1 MNMSDSPPAF
11 HTVLTK
17 PLPDLPAKR
26 VADTAVTN
34 HNDHCLVLEHGRLV
48 LKPGN
53 FALWWAF
60 ASLAVIPIAI
70 LIARQFADDI
80 MLMVGLA
87 LLCLSGAGGF
97 LFGHV
102 SLKRKGL
109 RAVFDPARREVS
121 VSGTL
126 NFLFG
131 EESVKPRV
139 YAFDEVR
146 AIQCIDG
153 GGIAPFNA
161 CQVNLVFERK
171 GLQRVCLL
179 DNAGR
184 KALPKMAE
192 QIAAFVGVPCLRQQA
207 EPPHSQGNK

>member
-1 MNMSDSPPAF
+1 MHAVS
-11 HTVLTK
+11 TT
-17 PLPDLPAKR
+17 PLPDVPAKR
-26 VADTAVTN
+26 IGDSAVAN

-53 FALWWAF
+53 FALWWAL
-60 ASLAVIPIAI
+60 ASLAAIPIAI

-80 MLMVGLA
+80 MLMVGLT
-87 LLCLSGAGGF
+87 LLCLAGAGGF
-97 LFGHV
+97 LFAHV

-109 RAVFDPARREVS
+109 RAVFDPACREVL
-121 VSGTL
+121 VSGTH

-146 AIQCIDG
+146 AVQCLDG
-153 GGIAPFNA
+153 RGIAPFNA

-179 DNAGR
+179 DNAGHR
-184 KALPKMAE
+184 ALPKMAE
-192 QIAAFVGVPCLRQQA
+192 QIAAFIGVPYLCQPA
-207 EPPHSQGNK
+207 EPPHSRGNR